1 MIPFNSNAKLLQRF
15 CTRTWNPF
23 LLKTSIMDNSTT
35 ERRIE
40 LAIADLESQEVPNYS
55 ATAKVYNIERTTLQR
70 RYNSQ
75 TVSQKAAMS
84 ECRQRLTNSQ
94 EEVLIGHINKLT
106 DRGLPPTS
114 QIVRNLAEEIAGS
127 SVGKNWTSDFVQ
139 RHKDR
144 LKSLYLRN
152 IDNL

>member
-1 MIPFNSNAKLLQRF
+1 
-15 CTRTWNPF
+15 
-23 LLKTSIMDNSTT
+23 
-35 ERRIE
+35 
-40 LAIADLESQEVPNYS
+40 
-55 ATAKVYNIERTTLQR
+55 
-70 RYNSQ
+70 
-75 TVSQKAAMS
+75 MS

-144 LKSLYLRN
+144 LKSLYLCN
-152 IDNL
+152 IDNLQVKAEYAPLFQLFYNLV